1 MNDLVNL
8 TELIIKGLVNDS
20 ESVSVKE
27 FESDEDNTVLIEVM
41 VSSEDMPKVIG
52 YSGKTCLIIGNEG
65 HGLKQIVSDSCDE
78 IVSIPMRGKVNSLN
92 ASVASGILIYEIV
105 KYK

>member
-1 MNDLVNL
+1 MNNSLVEL

-41 VSSEDMPKVIG
+41 VNGDDMAKVIG
-52 YSGKTCLIIGNEG
+52 HGGKTINSI
-65 HGLKQIVSDSCDE
+65 KTIVQAASFNQDNKLVKINVDS
-78 IVSIPMRGKVNSLN
+78 
-92 ASVASGILIYEIV
+92 Y
-105 KYK
+105 

>member
-1 MNDLVNL
+1 MNNLVEL

-27 FESDEDNTVLIEVM
+27 FESNEEGITQIEVM

-52 YSGKTCLIIGNEG
+52 RDGKTINAVRTIVQAASFNVDNKLIKIN
-65 HGLKQIVSDSCDE
+65 VDS
-78 IVSIPMRGKVNSLN
+78 
-92 ASVASGILIYEIV
+92 Y
-105 KYK
+105 

>member
-1 MNDLVNL
+1 MNNSLVEL

-41 VSSEDMPKVIG
+41 VNDDDMAKVIG
-52 YSGKTCLIIGNEG
+52 HGGKTINSIRT
-65 HGLKQIVSDSCDE
+65 IVQAASFNQDNKLVKINVDS
-78 IVSIPMRGKVNSLN
+78 
-92 ASVASGILIYEIV
+92 Y
-105 KYK
+105 

>member
-1 MNDLVNL
+1 MNNSLVEL

-41 VSSEDMPKVIG
+41 VNGDDMAKVIG
-52 YSGKTCLIIGNEG
+52 HGGKTINSIST
-65 HGLKQIVSDSCDE
+65 IVQAASFNQDNKLVKINVDS
-78 IVSIPMRGKVNSLN
+78 
-92 ASVASGILIYEIV
+92 Y
-105 KYK
+105 